1 MELKELNIYQR
12 MNLVMKK
19 VDYIKKRVKKDGMKY
34 NFVSHDD
41 VSSLLHDPLAEN
53 GIMMIP
59 TIDNYKIEWAK
70 SFKTDYNTKARQ
82 EIEEKTHVLNMT
94 VHFVNIDKPED
105 RITVTGCGYA
115 IDNEDKGYGKAMSY
129 ALKYVLLK
137 TFLLESGDEDDI
149 DAYQEDS
156 SKKPVAKSPP
166 KPVEVPKPQVELFS
180 KDQVDEVK
188 RLIGEH
194 PNIREEVL
202 KFAGKKLIRD
212 IEANKYEIIIKMIR
226 ANMQNKGLPIP
237 EREENIA

>member
-12 MNLVMKK
+12 MNLVMKE

-59 TIDNYKIEWAK
+59 TIDGYKIEWAK
-70 SFKTDYNTKARQ
+70 SFKTDYNTKART
-82 EIEEKTHVLNMT
+82 EIEEKTHILNMT

-156 SKKPVAKSPP
+156 SKKPASKPAP
-166 KPVEVPKPQVELFS
+166 KPLELPKPSVALLT
-180 KDQVDEVK
+180 KAQVDEIKALTLDYPDIV
-188 RLIGEH
+188 
-194 PNIREEVL
+194 EEVK
-202 KFAGKKLIRD
+202 KFAGKVYIRD
-212 IEANKYEIIIKMIR
+212 IEATKYNIILSMIKASI
-226 ANMQNKGLPIP
+226 QNQQAQEKG
-237 EREENIA
+237 EKYA